1 MSESKPDT
9 PESEPEARETQS
21 GEPQASEPRADEA
34 QAEDPRAEER
44 RAEDLGDLGDPPAPA
59 GEGDRIALLEAE
71 ISQLKDQLL
80 RALAETENVRRR
92 GQRERS
98 DAVKY
103 GATALVKDL
112 LTVSDNLRR
121 AIDSVPRDAAAD
133 DDRLTTLLDGVELTE
148 KELLSVFERHH
159 IVKLEPLGE
168 KLDPHRHEAIYEVPD
183 PSQPPGTVVQLIEPG
198 YLLHDRLVRPARVG
212 IAKGQATDPPEPE
225 T

>member
-1 MSESKPDT
+1 MSESKADT
-9 PESEPEARETQS
+9 PESEPEAGEAQGSEPQS
-21 GEPQASEPRADEA
+21 GGARDGEA
-34 QAEDPRAEER
+34 QAEAIG
-44 RAEDLGDLGDPPAPA
+44 APPAPA

-98 DAVKY
+98 DAIKY
-103 GATALVKDL
+103 GAASLVKDL
-112 LTVSDNLRR
+112 LAVSDNLRR
-121 AIDSVPRDAAAD
+121 AIDSVPREAAAD
-133 DDRLTTLLDGVELTE
+133 DRLLTLLDGVELTE

-168 KLDPHRHEAIYEVPD
+168 KLDPHRHEAMYEVPD
-183 PSQPPGTVVQLIEPG
+183 PSQPPGTVVQVIEPG

-212 IAKGQATDPPEPE
+212 IAKGEVTDPPAD
-225 T
+225 

>member
-1 MSESKPDT
+1 MSESKADT
-9 PESEPEARETQS
+9 PESEPEA
-21 GEPQASEPRADEA
+21 GEPRAGE
-34 QAEDPRAEER
+34 PRANE
-44 RAEDLGDLGDPPAPA
+44 AWVDDPGVPPAPA

-103 GATALVKDL
+103 GAAALVKDL
-112 LTVSDNLRR
+112 LAVSDNLRR
-121 AIDSVPRDAAAD
+121 AIESVPRDAATD
-133 DDRLTTLLDGVELTE
+133 DDRLITLLDGVELTE
-148 KELLSVFERHH
+148 KELLAVFERHH

-168 KLDPHRHEAIYEVPD
+168 KLDPHRHEAMYEVPD

-198 YLLHDRLVRPARVG
+198 YLLHDRLLRPARVG
-212 IAKGQATDPPEPE
+212 ISKAEAAEPPEPE
-225 T
+225 APA

>member
-9 PESEPEARETQS
+9 PESESET
-21 GEPQASEPRADEA
+21 GEPQTGEPRAGE
-34 QAEDPRAEER
+34 PRAEDIG
-44 RAEDLGDLGDPPAPA
+44 APPAPA

-71 ISQLKDQLL
+71 ISRLKDQLL

-92 GQRERS
+92 GQRERG

-103 GATALVKDL
+103 GAAALVKDL
-112 LTVSDNLRR
+112 LAVSDNLRR
-121 AIDSVPRDAAAD
+121 AIDSVPGDAAVD
-133 DDRLTTLLDGVELTE
+133 DDRLKTLLDGVELTE

-168 KLDPHRHEAIYEVPD
+168 KLDPHRHEAMYEVPD

-212 IAKGQATDPPEPE
+212 VAKGAPAEPEAPADPPA
-225 T
+225 

>member
-1 MSESKPDT
+1 MSESKADT
-9 PESEPEARETQS
+9 PESEPEA
-21 GEPQASEPRADEA
+21 GEPQAGEPQAGEPRAGEA
-34 QAEDPRAEER
+34 RANEAWVDDPSVA
-44 RAEDLGDLGDPPAPA
+44 PAPA

-103 GATALVKDL
+103 GAAALVKDL
-112 LTVSDNLRR
+112 LAVSDNLRR
-121 AIDSVPRDAAAD
+121 AIESVPRDAATD
-133 DDRLTTLLDGVELTE
+133 DDRLITLLDGVELTE
-148 KELLSVFERHH
+148 KELLAVFERHH

-168 KLDPHRHEAIYEVPD
+168 KLDPHRHEAMYEVPD

-198 YLLHDRLVRPARVG
+198 YLLHDRLLRPARVG
-212 IAKGQATDPPEPE
+212 ISKGEAADPPEPDPPA
-225 T
+225 

>member
-21 GEPQASEPRADEA
+21 GEPQASEPRAGEA
-34 QAEDPRAEER
+34 QAEEPRAEEPKAEEP
-44 RAEDLGDLGDPPAPA
+44 RAEDRGDPPAPA

-103 GATALVKDL
+103 GAAALVKDL
-112 LTVSDNLRR
+112 LAVSDNLRR

-168 KLDPHRHEAIYEVPD
+168 KLDPHRHEAMYEVPD

-212 IAKGQATDPPEPE
+212 VSKGE
-225 T
+225 TPAD